1 MTLITIQEAAK
12 IMGTNRTTLYGRI
25 HRSIGYHFPSPAGKK
40 GQTLMYSKAEVLDFK
55 ARNPIYVASRWT
67 EGKKAPKAFVYDGL
81 KLEMLLFLQ
90 PKLRVA
96 A

>member
-55 ARNPIYVASRWT
+55 ARNPT
-67 EGKKAPKAFVYDGL
+67 EEKKAPKAFVYDGL
-81 KLEMLLFLQ
+81 KLEILLFLQ
-90 PKLRVA
+90 PKLKVA